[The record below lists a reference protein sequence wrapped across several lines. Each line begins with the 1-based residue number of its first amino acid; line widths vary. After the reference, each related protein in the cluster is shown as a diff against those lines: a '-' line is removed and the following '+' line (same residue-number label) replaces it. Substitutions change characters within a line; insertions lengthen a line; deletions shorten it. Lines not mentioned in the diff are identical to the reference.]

1 MAINTLAFCTKLS
14 DELDKALVQKS
25 VTSFLA
31 DNALRAKFV
40 GAKTVLLPDIDFQG
54 LGDYN
59 RDTGFVRGAVTV
71 KHTSYEL
78 SMDRARTFSIDRED
92 MDETGI
98 AGLAGQVLGEF
109 VRTKVAPEMDAY
121 VLSTLA
127 KVATDASQTIA
138 PLSGK
143 TIKDGCLDMLNRA
156 MQNVQAVAGFD
167 EELVAF
173 VDSTVYA
180 ALLATPELS
189 RQLDAGDFKKG
200 QLSTQVKYLN
210 GMAILPVPD
219 SRMKDTYT
227 FNDGTTD
234 DQESGGFTPGAS
246 AKNIGLLI
254 LPKKACSL
262 IKKTEKMRVFEP
274 DQNQQMDAYK
284 FDYRVYYDAFVKK
297 SYQPSIFVYTY
308 TAS

>member
-1 MAINTLAFCTKLS
+1 MAINTLAFCEKLS
-14 DELDKALVQKS
+14 GELDKALVQKS

-59 RDTGFVRGAVTV
+59 RDEGFVRGSVTV
-71 KHTSYEL
+71 AHTPYNL
-78 SMDRARTFSIDRED
+78 TMDRARTFSIDRED

-121 VLSTLA
+121 VLSKLA
-127 KVATDASQTIA
+127 KTATDASQVMTLA
-138 PLSGK
+138 SGK
-143 TIKDGCLDMLNRA
+143 TIKDGCLDLLNRS
-156 MQNVQAVAGFD
+156 MQEVQKVVGFD

-173 VDSTVYA
+173 MDSTVYA
-180 ALLATPELS
+180 ALLSTPELS
-189 RQLDAGDFKKG
+189 RQLDAGDFRKG

-219 SRMKDTYT
+219 SRMKSGYA
-227 FNDGTTD
+227 FKDGAT
-234 DQESGGFTPGAS
+234 EGEEAGGFTPVSS
-246 AKNIGLLI
+246 AQSIGLLVM
-254 LPKKACSL
+254 PKKACSL
-262 IKKTEKMRVFEP
+262 IKKTEKIRIFEP
-274 DQNQQMDAYK
+274 DQNQKMDAYQ
-284 FDYRVYYDAFVKK
+284 FDYRLYYDAFVKK
-297 SYQPSIFVYTY
+297 SHLPSIFVYSY
-308 TAS
+308 

>member
-1 MAINTLAFCTKLS
+1 MAINTLAFCEKLS
-14 DELDKALVQKS
+14 NELDKALVQKS

-31 DNALRAKFV
+31 DNAMRSKFV

-54 LGDYN
+54 LGNYN
-59 RDTGFVRGAVTV
+59 RDTGFVRGSVTV
-71 KHTSYEL
+71 AHTAYDL
-78 SMDRARTFSIDRED
+78 TMDRARTFSIDRED

-121 VLSTLA
+121 VLSKLA

-138 PLSGK
+138 PAEGK
-143 TIKDGCLDMLNRA
+143 KITDGCLDMLNRA
-156 MQNVQAVAGFD
+156 MQKVQAVAGFD

-173 VDSTVYA
+173 VDATVYA
-180 ALLATPELS
+180 ALLSTPELN

-200 QLSTQVKYLN
+200 QLSTKVKYLN

-219 SRMKDTYT
+219 SRMKDTYD
-227 FNDGTTD
+227 FKDGSTSG
-234 DQESGGFTPGAS
+234 QEAGGFTPGSS
-246 AKNIGLLI
+246 AKSIGLLL

-262 IKKTEKMRVFEP
+262 IKKTEKIRIFEP

-284 FDYRVYYDAFVKK
+284 FDYRLYYDAFVKK
-297 SYQPSIFVYTY
+297 SYQDAVYAY
-308 TAS
+308 VYANA